1 MRKKYCQFGG
11 WGRQPVSG
19 LLADRQ
25 METSRPSR
33 AASRK
38 RQSISQKP
46 RALATPGALPDFRN
60 IGVILR
66 VVLLVNVLAALTV
79 PLRVDA
85 AAAWVDAWI
94 SLVGVLELPLFL
106 ALIVSFLAHPMLERL
121 GPRGFWLALVMIV
134 QAVAMLSFPLLGA
147 EAGILPWRWHGW
159 ALFATLT
166 CLAYFDY
173 RGRLHSPAL
182 TEARLHALTARIRPH
197 FLFNSLNAVL
207 GVIREDPRRAE
218 RALEEIADMFRVLMK
233 EQKELTPLDDEL
245 DLCMRYLDVERLRL
259 GERLNVA
266 WDLEHKPIAALV
278 PPLLLQPLLENA
290 VYHGIEP
297 SSTPGDIAVRVA
309 RRGNEVLLE
318 VSNPI
323 VDAPRKQQGNR
334 MAQANIRERLS
345 LFFDLE
351 ADMTISRVGGR
362 YAVRIRFPYRRIKT

>member
-1 MRKKYCQFGG
+1 MPADMPAAEWRRCA
-11 WGRQPVSG
+11 RQ
-19 LLADRQ
+19 
-25 METSRPSR
+25 R
-33 AASRK
+33 ASSRK

-60 IGVILR
+60 MGVMLR
-66 VVLLVNVLAALTV
+66 VVLLVNVLVALTV
-79 PLRVDA
+79 PMRVDLPA
-85 AAAWVDAWI
+85 GWFDAWLALI
-94 SLVGVLELPLFL
+94 GVVELPLFL
-106 ALIVSFLAHPMLERL
+106 VLIFAYVINPVLAGLRPRTFWFSVVAL
-121 GPRGFWLALVMIV
+121 V
-134 QAVAMLSFPLLGA
+134 QAVAVLSHPLLGA
-147 EAGILPWRWHGW
+147 QAGIDTWRWHAW
-159 ALFATLT
+159 ALAATVIS
-166 CLAYFDY
+166 LAYFDH

-233 EQKELTPLDDEL
+233 EQKELVPLDDEL

-259 GERLNVA
+259 GDRLNVV
-266 WDLEHKPIAALV
+266 WDLENKPIAALV

-297 SSTPGDIAVRVA
+297 SSAPGDMDVRVA

-323 VDAPRKQQGNR
+323 VETPRQQQGNR
-334 MAQANIRERLS
+334 MAQENIRERLA

-351 ADMTISRVGGR
+351 ADMTITRRSGR
-362 YAVRIRFPYRRIKT
+362 YSVRIRFPYRRIKS